1 MESEKAKQSTSA
13 ASATATTSTAS
24 TASTVFGLAAVL
36 SAVRGTPVNARST
49 NDSDDDI
56 WSEEN
61 LNKSQVKSPKQPAKI
76 GEPLEAKFEFHHD
89 GAWRDEIEVE
99 IQTKNKKKFTGTIT
113 PIEAKHQIYI
123 KGLGFDDHSNFDGV
137 RINFKGKLIVT
148 FKLINPINIDELE
161 AVEHFDFVRTA
172 TANGKNFTDVIGC
185 RIRGI
190 RYRPMM
196 VSSFDNAPKDD
207 GQKVVKIEGC
217 EYRVTKDE
225 ILQWLSFYGEV
236 TSNLEEDVFK
246 DEFVSDGNNRT
257 GNYTVMMKLDR
268 PIPQLLPMCGRRIKM
283 YHAGIQKLCTNCFGP
298 HRKQHCESSEKVPWI
313 QYVRN
318 FIEANDEM
326 RPEMFGKWID
336 ILQRVREEASQDRQ
350 LVAAQSQEK
359 RNEPSEETNENE
371 PTPKQSQLTQPQEK
385 IQEKARQDDEIPPT
399 EEDFNIPTTKESY
412 ESMIEKFNAA
422 GLSNAEA
429 DEAIKTRTTAFNKAS
444 REFKKKMIEKRK
456 QDGQKGRRNSLK
468 KQ

>member
-13 ASATATTSTAS
+13 ASAAS
-24 TASTVFGLAAVL
+24 TAPTASAVFGLAAVL
-36 SAVRGTPVNARST
+36 SAVRGTP
-49 NDSDDDI
+49 DSDDDI

-61 LNKSQVKSPKQPAKI
+61 LNRSQVKSPKQPAKTS
-76 GEPLEAKFEFHHD
+76 EPLEAKFEFHHD

-137 RINFKGKLIVT
+137 RVNFKGKLIVT

-172 TANGKNFTDVIGC
+172 TVNGKSIADVIGC